1 MKLYFINLYEFLVK
15 TVIFLF
21 LLSFL
26 IYNLEFFI
34 NYKVLLPQIKNKRKN
49 KHRKL
54 NDIINSRELFINE
67 LNLTKEYIR
76 YVKPIKENED
86 IIDNKRSNEMKVNEN
101 FKERENNSKYF
112 SKLCVEE
119 ILINSTKF
127 ELNENPL
134 ISIILPSFNKE
145 KVLMKSI
152 RSIQNQSIKNIEIII
167 VDDCSSDNS
176 KTIYSYLL
184 KTEPRVRI
192 FTHLKNMGVWRTRID
207 GYLYS
212 KGKYVIHFDTGDLY
226 ADEYVLEDA
235 FKLSEKYKL
244 DSVRMLF
251 KEINN
256 YKRIDLQKIP
266 KFPNNAAYN
275 KIVYKKNNIK
285 KYNKEIFRNWG
296 TLWTRFTRNYIF
308 AKGLYLLNS
317 RVLNIYKNF
326 WEDLWWN
333 RIADEVSNNLLII
346 KRYAYLYYFDGKGE
360 GTSNTKSKLAK
371 NKMIQEYI
379 FFLYFELEFLPKN
392 DSKKSIIFSYFVI
405 NYLFIN

>member
-1 MKLYFINLYEFLVK
+1 M
-15 TVIFLF
+15 
-21 LLSFL
+21 
-26 IYNLEFFI
+26 
-34 NYKVLLPQIKNKRKN
+34 
-49 KHRKL
+49 
-54 NDIINSRELFINE
+54 
-67 LNLTKEYIR
+67 
-76 YVKPIKENED
+76 
-86 IIDNKRSNEMKVNEN
+86 
-101 FKERENNSKYF
+101 
-112 SKLCVEE
+112 
-119 ILINSTKF
+119 
-127 ELNENPL
+127 
-134 ISIILPSFNKE
+134 
-145 KVLMKSI
+145 
-152 RSIQNQSIKNIEIII
+152 
-167 VDDCSSDNS
+167 
-176 KTIYSYLL
+176 
-184 KTEPRVRI
+184 
-192 FTHLKNMGVWRTRID
+192 
-207 GYLYS
+207 
-212 KGKYVIHFDTGDLY
+212 VIHFDTGDLY

-392 DSKKSIIFSYFVI
+392 DSKKSIINTLRKYNKNHKI
-405 NYLFIN
+405 NLNFFISKFYILDNLLDILLKDKYVSGYDKIYLKSLLLDSKKRANEKSRFI

>member
-212 KGKYVIHFDTGDLY
+212 KGKYVNF
-226 ADEYVLEDA
+226 
-235 FKLSEKYKL
+235 
-244 DSVRMLF
+244 LF
-251 KEINN
+251 PALKE
-256 YKRIDLQKIP
+256 
-266 KFPNNAAYN
+266 
-275 KIVYKKNNIK
+275 
-285 KYNKEIFRNWG
+285 
-296 TLWTRFTRNYIF
+296 
-308 AKGLYLLNS
+308 
-317 RVLNIYKNF
+317 
-326 WEDLWWN
+326 
-333 RIADEVSNNLLII
+333 NLI
-346 KRYAYLYYFDGKGE
+346 
-360 GTSNTKSKLAK
+360 
-371 NKMIQEYI
+371 
-379 FFLYFELEFLPKN
+379 
-392 DSKKSIIFSYFVI
+392 
-405 NYLFIN
+405 